1 MRALKNARTD
11 EAQKAALRSLAGF
24 GTPWSTLAPVLEQV
38 VANPATSLD
47 IRGFIFGIVT
57 FQVRQEKFGLQ
68 QREAVQFLCREFLAV
83 KDTRLLLG
91 FVLNLK
97 LLLHYTGQS
106 EGRQGRLP
114 IERLIIEALKQ
125 RKSMGSMPAEIVEQ
139 YQDIEE
145 THPEIR

>member
-83 KDTRLLLG
+83 KDTRRLLG

-125 RKSMGSMPAEIVEQ
+125 RKTMGSMPTEIVEQ